1 MQRTRFRWKSN
12 ITKTIL
18 DVVRNYDPPKGLCS
32 QQYLGLLVR
41 SQPSR
46 RSKAQSSPKMNS
58 VCQYLLYITY
68 LYILKILQSMSHG
81 KTKTHLANC
90 WNSECDG
97 FGHGKQPM
105 ALETS
110 ACLYAAPD
118 SSTYFLIISWTQV
131 FSNYF
136 LNANIRINEIRVF
149 IIIYNINLLY

>member
-1 MQRTRFRWKSN
+1 MQRTRFRWKIKHNENYFRCCKKLRS
-12 ITKTIL
+12 TKGSL
-18 DVVRNYDPPKGLCS
+18 A

-41 SQPSR
+41 SQPSW
-46 RSKAQSSPKMNS
+46 RSKAQSSPKMKS

-118 SSTYFLIISWTQV
+118 SSTYFLIISWTQIYASMKYE
-131 FSNYF
+131 FS
-136 LNANIRINEIRVF
+136 LEQ
-149 IIIYNINLLY
+149 YNINLLYST

>member
-1 MQRTRFRWKSN
+1 MIHQRVFGPTVSGTTGN
-12 ITKTIL
+12 E
-18 DVVRNYDPPKGLCS
+18 N
-32 QQYLGLLVR
+32 
-41 SQPSR
+41 
-46 RSKAQSSPKMNS
+46 
-58 VCQYLLYITY
+58 YLLYITY

-118 SSTYFLIISWTQV
+118 SSTYFLIISWTQIYASMKYE
-131 FSNYF
+131 FSLEHITLISYIKCKNY
-136 LNANIRINEIRVF
+136 AWF
-149 IIIYNINLLY
+149 IILTNRYYNKRGFIGCHNV